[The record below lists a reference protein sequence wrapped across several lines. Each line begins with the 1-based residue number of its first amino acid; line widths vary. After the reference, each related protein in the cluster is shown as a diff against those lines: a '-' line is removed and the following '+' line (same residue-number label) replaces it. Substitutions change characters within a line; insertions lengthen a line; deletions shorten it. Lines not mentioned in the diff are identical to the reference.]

1 MGKSTERS
9 NTTDKL
15 VIDIKVNVKKG
26 ATTQITNLTKSL
38 TALNEVVKKTAN
50 IERYAN
56 ALKTI
61 GKELTRTTSNK
72 KTQLDGANLLET
84 QETNPKKSVLKNK
97 TQIYN
102 KASQIQNIEKA
113 TFRIQ
118 QQQAKA
124 VEEVNKKKN
133 KGLKLDK
140 KTNKESK
147 KSSSFFDNFAK
158 SIGRIALYRAIRAG
172 LSAIVKYAKEGLNYF
187 VQYDDATNKAMS
199 NIINSGNQVKA
210 TLGATLGTI
219 VKQFEPI
226 ITSLSDLAVG
236 LVNNLNMALA
246 VMQGDDY
253 YYKAIKNN
261 EDYAKSLKET
271 NNELLSFD
279 KFESL
284 SKKSSQ
290 EYERVGI
297 TDEEKNNTEDFVG
310 TLNTIKNIV
319 SEIATYWYGI
329 FKELDDMGFIS
340 FLKDALI
347 FALNTVQKI
356 YEWINKAVNW
366 LKEQGWSELL
376 ILPFTGL
383 LGIIFLVRKHWE
395 EIANFFTTSI
405 KAIGN
410 FFTNLWVDIANGFAT
425 AINFIS
431 NMFIGM
437 VNFWIAQI
445 NWLLKP
451 IDRIARIF
459 GGDGVQLGMW
469 NANVN
474 WRPYADGGMVEKGTR
489 FIAGEAG
496 AEVVHTSARGTG
508 VTNTDQFAQA
518 MLQALATYGVAR
530 GSDVSFKGDVYINQ
544 TKAGQLLES
553 SVYGEGVRVGHFRKA

>member
-147 KSSSFFDNFAK
+147 KSSSFFGKFAK

-172 LSAIVKYAKEGLNYF
+172 LSAIVKAMKEGLAYF
-187 VQYDDATNKAMS
+187 VQYDNATNKAMS

-226 ITSLSDLAVG
+226 ITSLSDLAVD

-261 EDYAKSLKET
+261 EDYAKSLEKT

-284 SKKSSQ
+284 GKKSGQ

-297 TDEEKNNTEDFVG
+297 TDEEKKNTEEFVG
-310 TLNTIKNIV
+310 ALNTIKNIV

-329 FKELDDMGFIS
+329 YKELDDMGFIS

-395 EIANFFTTSI
+395 EIVNFFNTSI

-410 FFTNLWVDIANGFAT
+410 FFTNLWIGIANGFADVINWISNKF
-425 AINFIS
+425 INFVNEFIS
-431 NMFIGM
+431 G
-437 VNFWIAQI
+437 I
-445 NWLLKP
+445 NYLLKP
-451 IDRIARIF
+451 LDDLASKF
-459 GGDGVQLGMW
+459 GGKVKIGLWD
-469 NANVN
+469 ANVN

>member
-147 KSSSFFDNFAK
+147 KSSSFFGNFAK

-187 VQYDDATNKAMS
+187 VQYDNATNKAMS

-279 KFESL
+279 KFDSL

-395 EIANFFTTSI
+395 DIANFFTTSI

-451 IDRIARIF
+451 IDRMARIF

>member
-38 TALNEVVKKTAN
+38 AALNEVVKKTAN

-72 KTQLDGANLLET
+72 KAQLGGENLLET
-84 QETNPKKSVLKNK
+84 QETNTQKAILKNK
-97 TQIYN
+97 TQIYH
-102 KASQIQNIEKA
+102 KASQIQNVTKQ

-124 VEEVNKKKN
+124 VEKVNKAKK
-133 KGLKLDK
+133 KGLDVDK

-147 KSSSFFDNFAK
+147 KSSSFFGNFAK

-172 LSAIVKYAKEGLNYF
+172 LSAIVKYAKEGLAYF
-187 VQYDDATNKAMS
+187 VQYDNATNKAMS

-226 ITSLSDLAVG
+226 ITSLSDLAVD

-261 EDYAKSLKET
+261 EDYAKSLKKT

-284 SKKSSQ
+284 SKKSDQ

-395 EIANFFTTSI
+395 DIANFFTTSI

>member
-38 TALNEVVKKTAN
+38 TKLNEVVKKTAN

-72 KTQLDGANLLET
+72 GVSKVKGGANLLQT
-84 QETNPKKSVLKNK
+84 QEVKVTK
-97 TQIYN
+97 
-102 KASQIQNIEKA
+102 
-113 TFRIQ
+113 Q
-118 QQQAKA
+118 QTKELEQQSKV

-133 KGLKLDK
+133 KSLKLDK

-147 KSSSFFDNFAK
+147 KSSSFFGKFAR

-172 LSAIVKYAKEGLNYF
+172 LSAIVKAMKEGLAYF
-187 VQYDDATNKAMS
+187 VQYDNATNKAMS

-226 ITSLSDLAVG
+226 ITSLSDMAVG

-261 EDYAKSLKET
+261 EDYAKSLEKT

-284 SKKSSQ
+284 SKKSGQ

-297 TDEEKNNTEDFVG
+297 TDEEKKNTEEFVG
-310 TLNTIKNIV
+310 ALNNIKGIV
-319 SEIATYWYGI
+319 SEIASFWKGI
-329 FKELDDMGFIS
+329 YEELDDMGF
-340 FLKDALI
+340 FDFMQDALLVV
-347 FALNTVQKI
+347 LNIVQKI
-356 YEWINKAVNW
+356 YEWANKAVNW
-366 LKEQGWSELL
+366 LKEQSWSELL
-376 ILPFTGL
+376 IIPFTGL
-383 LGIIFLVRKHWE
+383 LGVIFLVWKHWE
-395 EIANFFTTSI
+395 EIVNFFNTSI
-405 KAIGN
+405 KAIGD
-410 FFTNLWVDIANGFAT
+410 FFVDVWHHIANSFASI
-425 AINFIS
+425 INGIS
-431 NMFIGM
+431 NMFIDM
-437 VNFWIAQI
+437 VNWVIGALNLLLEPI
-445 NWLLKP
+445 NKIIGL
-451 IDRIARIF
+451 F
-459 GGDGVQLGMW
+459 GGGRLQIGKWD
-469 NANVN
+469 AHVN
-474 WRPYADGGMVEKGTR
+474 WQPYADGGMVEKGTR

-508 VTNTDQFAQA
+508 VTNIEQFSQA

-530 GSDVSFKGDVYINQ
+530 GSDVSFKGDVYIDR
-544 TKAGQLLES
+544 TKAGQLLEG
-553 SVYGEGVRVGHFRKA
+553 SVFGEGVRVGHFKRV

>member
-102 KASQIQNIEKA
+102 KASQIQNIEKE

-124 VEEVNKKKN
+124 VEKVNKAKK
-133 KGLKLDK
+133 KGLDVDK

-147 KSSSFFDNFAK
+147 KSSSFFGKFAH

-199 NIINSGNQVKA
+199 NIVNSGNQLKA

-226 ITSLSDLAVG
+226 ITSLSDLAVD

-261 EDYAKSLKET
+261 EDYAKSLKKT

-284 SKKSSQ
+284 SKKSDQ
-290 EYERVGI
+290 EYDRVGI
-297 TDEEKNNTEDFVG
+297 SDEEKNNTVEFVG
-310 TLNTIKNIV
+310 AIESIKNIV
-319 SEIATYWYGI
+319 SEIYKYWSVIY
-329 FKELDDMGFIS
+329 KELSDMGFFS

-356 YEWINKAVNW
+356 YEWFNKAVNW

-383 LGIIFLVRKHWE
+383 IGIIFLVRKHWE
-395 EIANFFTTSI
+395 EIVNFVNTSI

-410 FFTNLWVDIANGFAT
+410 FFTNLWIGIANGFADVINWISNKF
-425 AINFIS
+425 INFVNEFIS
-431 NMFIGM
+431 G
-437 VNFWIAQI
+437 I
-445 NWLLKP
+445 NYLLKP
-451 IDRIARIF
+451 LDDLASKF
-459 GGDGVQLGMW
+459 GGKVKIGLWD
-469 NANVN
+469 ANVN

>member
-1 MGKSTERS
+1 MPKGNS

-61 GKELTRTTSNK
+61 GKELTKTTSNK
-72 KTQLDGANLLET
+72 GVSRAKGGENLLQT
-84 QETNPKKSVLKNK
+84 QEVEVAKQQTKELEQQVKEVAKINNEKNK
-97 TQIYN
+97 SL
-102 KASQIQNIEKA
+102 KA
-113 TFRIQ
+113 
-118 QQQAKA
+118 
-124 VEEVNKKKN
+124 
-133 KGLKLDK
+133 DK
-140 KTNKESK
+140 KINKESK
-147 KSSSFFDNFAK
+147 ASSSFFGKFAK

-172 LSAIVKYAKEGLNYF
+172 LSAIVKAMKEGLAYF
-187 VQYDDATNKAMS
+187 VQYDKTTNQAMS
-199 NIINSGNQVKA
+199 NIVNSGNQLKA

-226 ITSLSDLAVG
+226 ITSLSDLAVD

-261 EDYAKSLKET
+261 EDYAKSLKKT

-284 SKKSSQ
+284 SKKSDQ

-310 TLNTIKNIV
+310 TLSTIKNIV

-329 FKELDDMGFIS
+329 YKELDDMGFIS

-395 EIANFFTTSI
+395 DIANFFTTSI

-459 GGDGVQLGMW
+459 GGGGVQLGMW

-530 GSDVSFKGDVYINQ
+530 SGDVSFKGDVYINQ

>member
-72 KTQLDGANLLET
+72 KAKLGGENLLET
-84 QETNPKKSVLKNK
+84 QETNTQKAILKNK
-97 TQIYN
+97 TQIYH
-102 KASQIQNIEKA
+102 KASQIQNVTKQ

-124 VEEVNKKKN
+124 VEKVNKAKK
-133 KGLKLDK
+133 KGLDVDK

-147 KSSSFFDNFAK
+147 KSSSFFGKFAR

-172 LSAIVKYAKEGLNYF
+172 LSAIVKYAKEGLAYF
-187 VQYDDATNKAMS
+187 VQYDNATNKAMS
-199 NIINSGNQVKA
+199 NIINSGNQLKA

-236 LVNNLNMALA
+236 LTDKLNMALA

-261 EDYAKSLKET
+261 EDYAKSLKKT

-284 SKKSSQ
+284 SKKSDQ

-329 FKELDDMGFIS
+329 YKELDDMGFIS

-451 IDRIARIF
+451 IDRMARIF